1 MLPKVQPTSGRSEK
15 QLAVFVHGFGSSAE
29 CWNPL
34 LKLLKDDPKI
44 AEAFDLACFEYPTQ
58 WFSFNPLRRI
68 PLLEEIAQSLA
79 HFLADNSAGY
89 SEITLIGHSQGGLV
103 IQCFLVDMLGDGNGE
118 NLENIRQVILVA
130 TPNEGTSLIS
140 GVRKLISHFSLNP
153 QERSLRVLNPQI
165 KKIRTI
171 MSEKIVNA
179 AESGA
184 NTWQIPIQAFGG
196 LEDAIVVPAS
206 AQGPFYNYRG
216 IPGDHFGVI
225 RPADHTDPRYRIL
238 ADALLTPQGHKRV
251 YELDLYQVDIKV
263 EPLPANHQ
271 QETPRKRIV
280 RSDNLAHVDRR
291 VIFSRKNRC
300 TDPFLLRYRTR
311 NDGFITA
318 VMSHKNEAPS
328 QDKSAYEDYH
338 VTVKF
343 MFTPKPGEQYKL
355 DLEVYK
361 GFDEGHRD
369 VHFHLGR
376 KAYYKKYRLTLDL
389 TDYITSGYRVTKAP
403 KLYFHGQDTGDHE
416 LCGRRK
422 KGDPLPCVETPRG
435 VWNWE
440 LSKIREGV
448 IDAAWDVAKD

>member
-34 LKLLKDDPKI
+34 LKLLKDDPKF

-206 AQGPFYNYRG
+206 AHRG
-216 IPGDHFGVI
+216 RFTTIVGFRAI
-225 RPADHTDPRYRIL
+225 IL
-238 ADALLTPQGHKRV
+238 ASSARLITLTPGTEFWQMLCSHPRATREFMSLTSIRWTLKLSLCRRTINKRR
-251 YELDLYQVDIKV
+251 L
-263 EPLPANHQ
+263 
-271 QETPRKRIV
+271 
-280 RSDNLAHVDRR
+280 
-291 VIFSRKNRC
+291 
-300 TDPFLLRYRTR
+300 
-311 NDGFITA
+311 G
-318 VMSHKNEAPS
+318 NES
-328 QDKSAYEDYH
+328 CG
-338 VTVKF
+338 VTIS
-343 MFTPKPGEQYKL
+343 P
-355 DLEVYK
+355 
-361 GFDEGHRD
+361 
-369 VHFHLGR
+369 
-376 KAYYKKYRLTLDL
+376 
-389 TDYITSGYRVTKAP
+389 TS
-403 KLYFHGQDTGDHE
+403 TG
-416 LCGRRK
+416 G
-422 KGDPLPCVETPRG
+422 
-435 VWNWE
+435 
-440 LSKIREGV
+440 
-448 IDAAWDVAKD
+448 